1 MKKRVCEHEQ
11 EHALTVE
18 RVKEDIL
25 SQKDVER
32 VSTIFHMLSDPGR
45 LNIVLALMKGEMC
58 VYHLV
63 EICGGSQS
71 GVSHQLRIL
80 RDNNVVRAR
89 RLGQNVEYSLADQHI
104 REIVELGKAHLL
116 CQAHKE

>member
-1 MKKRVCEHEQ
+1 MKKRTCEREK
-11 EHALTVE
+11 EHAITMQ
-18 RVKEDIL
+18 RVKEDVL
-25 SQKDVER
+25 GKAEVEKI
-32 VSTIFHMLSDPGR
+32 SKIFHMLSDPGR

-63 EICGGSQS
+63 EVCGGSQS

-80 RDNNVVRAR
+80 RDNHIVKAR
-89 RLGQNVEYSLADQHI
+89 RLGQNVEYSLADAHI

-116 CQAHKE
+116 CEDGE